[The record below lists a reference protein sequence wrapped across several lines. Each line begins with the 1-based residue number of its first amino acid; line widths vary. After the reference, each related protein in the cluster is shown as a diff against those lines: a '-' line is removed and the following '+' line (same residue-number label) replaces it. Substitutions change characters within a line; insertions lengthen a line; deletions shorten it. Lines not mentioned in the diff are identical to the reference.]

1 MYATLVLFLS
11 IAGGYL
17 CYGAARN
24 FVARR
29 LRFVDAVRSRWAPWI
44 AGAFAAALSAPLT
57 LLPVIPIG
65 TLFVASVALGTGM
78 GTASAVRA
86 LERAEW
92 GQRHLM
98 P

>member
-11 IAGGYL
+11 IAGGYV
-17 CYGAARN
+17 CYRLARN
-24 FVARR
+24 FVGRR

-44 AGAFAAALSAPLT
+44 AGALAAALVAPLT
-57 LLPVIPIG
+57 LLPLVPIG
-65 TLFVASVALGTGM
+65 TLFVASVAVGAGM

>member
-11 IAGGYL
+11 IAAGYG
-17 CYGAARN
+17 CYRLVRN
-24 FVARR
+24 FVGRR

-44 AGAFAAALSAPLT
+44 AAVAGAALAAPLT
-57 LLPVIPIG
+57 LLPLVPLG
-65 TLFVASVALGTGM
+65 TLFVVSVAVGAGM

-92 GQRHLM
+92 SQRHLM